1 MTDKQAV
8 QATTTEGGLQT
19 HPRDMVPRLV
29 NEMRLAC
36 IAEMREAVHGISSAR
51 NNPDHQG
58 GIRWAQARMLHALDE
73 MEAAV
78 P

>member
-1 MTDKQAV
+1 MTEPV
-8 QATTTEGGLQT
+8 QNPTADGGLQT
-19 HPRDMVPRLV
+19 YPRGMVPRLV

-51 NNPDHQG
+51 DNPDHQG